1 MVLKSS
7 LNTIKNSS
15 LIKVKKG
22 AFEPYEN
29 MSVEDRKQFIKNR
42 QKLSNKDK
50 FNA

>member
-7 LNTIKNSS
+7 LNIIKNSDI
-15 LIKVKKG
+15 IKVKKG

-29 MSVEDRKQFIKNR
+29 MSVEERKQFIKNR
-42 QKLSNKDK
+42 QKLSDKDK

>member
-1 MVLKSS
+1 MVLKSGS
-7 LNTIKNSS
+7 NTIKSS
-15 LIKVKKG
+15 CIIKVKKG
-22 AFEPYEN
+22 AFEPYED